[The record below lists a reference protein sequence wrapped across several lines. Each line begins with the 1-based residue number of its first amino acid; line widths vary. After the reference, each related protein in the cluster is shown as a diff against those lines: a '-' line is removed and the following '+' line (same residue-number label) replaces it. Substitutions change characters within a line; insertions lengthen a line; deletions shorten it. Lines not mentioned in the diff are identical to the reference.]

1 MTPSGSIRVL
11 VVDDNRIV
19 LWGLERLI
27 DGEKP
32 RMEVVG
38 TATSFGEA
46 IEFADKLRPDVIVL
60 AINHAQDG
68 GFHVIPELVARAKAV
83 MVLTGLRDLAVH
95 QRAMLAG
102 ARGIVHK
109 EQAPDVM
116 LKAIERVH
124 RGEVWLDRATT
135 GRIFLEL
142 SRTGNGWRGNS
153 PRKEGGR
160 LTAREREL
168 IGELAANLGANYRTI
183 AGKLQISE
191 RTVRNHLTHIYRKL
205 GVQNR
210 GELLAYASKKRILP
224 RS

>member
-27 DGEKP
+27 DAEKP

-38 TATSFGEA
+38 TATTFGEA

-60 AINHAQDG
+60 AINQAHDG

-109 EQAPDVM
+109 EQAPDIM

-124 RGEVWLDRATT
+124 QGEVWLDRATT

-142 SRTGNGWRGNS
+142 SRTGNGWRGIS
-153 PRKEGGR
+153 PRKENGR

>member
-1 MTPSGSIRVL
+1 
-11 VVDDNRIV
+11 V

-32 RMEVVG
+32 RMEVAG
-38 TATSFGEA
+38 KATSFAEA
-46 IEFADKLRPDVIVL
+46 IELADALRPDVIVL
-60 AINHAQDG
+60 AIDLAHGSSFD
-68 GFHVIPELVARAKAV
+68 VIPELVTRTKAV
-83 MVLTGLRDLAVH
+83 VVLTSLHDVAVH

-109 EQAPDVM
+109 EQAPDVL

-124 RGEVWLDRATT
+124 QGEVWLDRATT

-142 SRTGNGWRGNS
+142 SRTGNGWRAHA
-153 PRKEGGR
+153 PKKENGL

-168 IGELAANLGANYRTI
+168 IGELAANVGANYRII
-183 AGKLQISE
+183 AAKLRISE

>member
-1 MTPSGSIRVL
+1 VL
-11 VVDDNRIV
+11 VADDNRIV

-38 TATSFGEA
+38 KATSFAEA
-46 IEFADKLRPDVIVL
+46 IELADKLRPDVIVL
-60 AINHAQDG
+60 AINLAHDS
-68 GFHVIPELVARAKAV
+68 GFDVIPEIVARAKGV
-83 MVLTGLRDLAVH
+83 VVLTGLHDLAVH

-109 EQAPDVM
+109 EQAPEIL

-124 RGEVWLDRATT
+124 QGEVWLDRATT

-142 SRTGNGWRGNS
+142 SRAGTGWRAHA
-153 PRKEGGR
+153 PRKEPAL

-168 IGELAANLGANYRTI
+168 IGELAANVGANYRTI
-183 AGKLQISE
+183 AGKLRISE

>member
-1 MTPSGSIRVL
+1 MTPPSPIRVL
-11 VVDDNRIV
+11 IIDDNRIV

-27 DGEKP
+27 DGERP

-38 TATSFGEA
+38 KATSFGEA
-46 IEFADKLRPDVIVL
+46 IALANTLRPDVIVL
-60 AINHAQDG
+60 AVNLAHDG
-68 GFHVIPELVARAKAV
+68 GFDIIPQLVANATSV
-83 MVLTGLRDLAVH
+83 LVLTGLRDLAVH

-109 EQAPDVM
+109 EQAPDTM

-124 RGEVWLDRATT
+124 QGEVWLDRATT

-142 SRTGNGWRGNS
+142 SRTGNGWRSNS
-153 PRKEGGR
+153 PRKENG

-168 IGELAANLGANYRTI
+168 IGQLATNLGANYRTI
-183 AGKLQISE
+183 AGNLQISE

>member
-1 MTPSGSIRVL
+1 MTPSGSIRAL
-11 VVDDNRIV
+11 LVDDNRIV

-32 RMEVVG
+32 GMEVVG
-38 TATSFGEA
+38 KATSFAEA

-60 AINHAQDG
+60 AINQAHDG
-68 GFHVIPELVARAKAV
+68 GFDVIPELVARAKAV
-83 MVLTGLRDLAVH
+83 LVLTGLRDLAVH

-109 EQAPDVM
+109 EQAPDVL
-116 LKAIERVH
+116 LKAIEHVH
-124 RGEVWLDRATT
+124 RGEVWLDRAST

-142 SRTGNGWRGNS
+142 SRSGNRWRGSS
-153 PRKEGGR
+153 PRRESEL

-183 AGKLQISE
+183 AGKLHISE

-210 GELLAYASKKRILP
+210 GELLAYAGKKRILP